1 MLWPKNVLNVLKFY
15 IFPFLIV
22 VQEINL
28 KTRTYFRFKKP
39 TSLSL
44 NQLFGTRCLVKTLYL
59 FFRIGFQKHFWLR
72 LAAQEVTL
80 SLSSSIRSFVRLFVR
95 PLSPFNGF

>member
-28 KTRTYFRFKKP
+28 KTRTYFSIQRP

-44 NQLFGTRCLVKTLYL
+44 NRQPGAHCLVKTLKTD
-59 FFRIGFQKHFWLR
+59 FQRREK
-72 LAAQEVTL
+72 EVIPNL
-80 SLSSSIRSFVRLFVR
+80 KSGLKVPSEEKKKKFPI
-95 PLSPFNGF
+95 